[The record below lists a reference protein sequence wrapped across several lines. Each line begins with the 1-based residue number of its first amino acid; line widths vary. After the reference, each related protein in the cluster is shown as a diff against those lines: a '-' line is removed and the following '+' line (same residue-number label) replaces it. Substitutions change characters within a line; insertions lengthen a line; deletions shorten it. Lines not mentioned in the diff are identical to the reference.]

1 MSWSK
6 EQVALTLLLW
16 TGQDMRDLS
25 GIVAGDIKYRL
36 IIMWLSIKL
45 IHTDPVHQA
54 GMEHLTQREKTVHC
68 RLKSGR
74 I

>member
-1 MSWSK
+1 
-6 EQVALTLLLW
+6 
-16 TGQDMRDLS
+16 MRDLS